1 MNFIFLPIQIFLTVF
16 LLFALSRVFLR
27 FREGKIGLGQFLFWC
42 GLWIL
47 AIFTIFNPG
56 ATHYWAQLL
65 GIGRGADVV
74 LYASV
79 IALFYLVF
87 RLHVF
92 IEDIHHDITKLV
104 REVALLSAD
113 QGGHKQQENKS
124 KRQKRQQVS
133 RKK

>member
-1 MNFIFLPIQIFLTVF
+1 MTLIFLPIQVLLTVF

-27 FREGKIGLGQFLFWC
+27 FREGKIGLGQFLFW
-42 GLWIL
+42 GDLWFL

-92 IEDIHHDITKLV
+92 IEDIHHDISRLV
-104 REVALLSAD
+104 REMALF
-113 QGGHKQQENKS
+113 QEEK
-124 KRQKRQQVS
+124 KRTVNPRK
-133 RKK
+133 RKKTT

>member
-1 MNFIFLPIQIFLTVF
+1 MTFIFLPIQILLTVF
-16 LLFALSRVFLR
+16 LLFAASRVYLR
-27 FREGKIGLGQFLFWC
+27 FKERKIGLGQFLFWG
-42 GLWIL
+42 GLWLL

-92 IEDIHHDITKLV
+92 IEDIHSEITRLV
-104 REVALLSAD
+104 REIALF
-113 QGGHKQQENKS
+113 QEEKNQ
-124 KRQKRQQVS
+124 RMQKRKRS
-133 RKK
+133 NGKKAT

>member
-1 MNFIFLPIQIFLTVF
+1 MNLFFLPIQILLSLF
-16 LLFALSRVFLR
+16 LLFAISRAYLR
-27 FREGKIGLGQFLFWC
+27 FKERTISLGQFLFWG
-42 GLWIL
+42 GLWFL

-56 ATHYWAQLL
+56 ATYYWAQLL

-92 IEDIHHDITKLV
+92 IENIHNEITRLV
-104 REVALLSAD
+104 REIALF
-113 QGGHKQQENKS
+113 QEEKNQS
-124 KRQKRQQVS
+124 RRKRKHFS
-133 RKK
+133 GKKAT